1 MEAFLSRLPPSSTPQ
16 TPRTPW
22 ICISNPYIAT
32 AASTLTSPT
41 PDGEPPP
48 PPPPQPQPQV
58 RGCEHEGPVACG
70 ADLATF
76 CEGGMERLHLAS
88 AFIDECRASGAA
100 GPAAAHEFGK
110 AGADAASEIL
120 ALAHALGVRCGKVS
134 NVSLRI
140 SPNLS

>member
-1 MEAFLSRLPPSSTPQ
+1 MEAFLARLPPSSTPQ
-16 TPRTPW
+16 TPQTPW

-32 AASTLTSPT
+32 GVTTS
-41 PDGEPPP
+41 DGEP
-48 PPPPQPQPQV
+48 QHQHQV
-58 RGCEHEGPVACG
+58 RGCEHEGPVARG
-70 ADLATF
+70 ADLATL

-100 GPAAAHEFGK
+100 TGPAAAREFGK

-134 NVSLRI
+134 
-140 SPNLS
+140 SPPSPFPSGQS